1 MIGERIKELRQ
12 TLGSN
17 QQKFGAKIGMSQT
30 AIAKY
35 EADLR
40 EPPETVILSIIR
52 EYGCSETWLR
62 TGEGEMFPDLTWQTK
77 VAAYVGRVLTEA
89 GAGAEL
95 QQAAL
100 DFFATVPPEIWDV
113 MGEKAK
119 EVLDRHFP
127 EK

>member
-1 MIGERIKELRQ
+1 MIGERIKELRKAMGC
-12 TLGSN
+12 T

-30 AIAKY
+30 TIAKY

-40 EPPETVILSIIR
+40 EVPETVILSIIR

-119 EVLDRHFP
+119 EVLSRHFP